1 MTNTIDF
8 RLKIGYT
15 IIVFGKARKGKNNFR
30 PNGGNIMWDNLFL
43 LWYILRNDDKN
54 SGDDGS
60 GGGGCGCLIL
70 IIILI
75 LIFRGTR

>member
-1 MTNTIDF
+1 
-8 RLKIGYT
+8 
-15 IIVFGKARKGKNNFR
+15 
-30 PNGGNIMWDNLFL
+30 MWDNLFL

-54 SGDDGS
+54 SGDDGN

-70 IIILI
+70 IIILL